1 MRFRNG
7 RRLAGFLRFR
17 DAIAVAGPGMVE
29 WNMRDERKK
38 TGYFITC
45 GAGPAVGMELG
56 WEWDSH
62 SHSQVAGSK
71 IVRFGR
77 SGGDPKWPRLHPKGQ
92 AARQKKIRRKTILF
106 IILVK
111 IRTR

>member
-1 MRFRNG
+1 MEHEMRHERN
-7 RRLAGFLRFR
+7 
-17 DAIAVAGPGMVE
+17 
-29 WNMRDERKK
+29 K

-92 AARQKKIRRKTILF
+92 AARQKKNKEENDF
-106 IILVK
+106 IYYTSQNKNK
-111 IRTR
+111 IGKESAPWYGMGMRPTPS